1 MKKSLLAAMVLGAI
15 PATLLAQNGA
25 SLRAGEERTN
35 PAMERAGK
43 KISGSWICTMD
54 FNTPGNAVAQE
65 ARLSAGRGQGRIQH
79 VYTGAVKGFALKV
92 PDHAIE
98 RVKNGNPAIQ
108 SCEQDQM
115 MEIATKER
123 GKPTKD
129 ISIQADTTPWGVA
142 RVGGGSGSGFR
153 RAWVIDSGIANHP
166 DLNIDRSRS
175 RSFVS
180 GTSSYS
186 DGNGHGTHV
195 AGTIAAKGDGSGVV
209 GVAPGAPVVALRV
222 FDASGSGSNS
232 AVIAAVDY
240 TYNNASPGDVV
251 NMSLGGGTSSTLDNA
266 VLRASNRGIYFTLAA
281 GNEAANSN
289 YSSPARVNGSYVW
302 TVSAFDSNDRF
313 ASFSNYGNP
322 PIDVSE
328 PGVDIVS
335 TYLNGGY
342 AYLSGTSMAAPHLA
356 GLILQRSVRNGGRV
370 TGDRDNN
377 PDIIGVK

>member
-1 MKKSLLAAMVLGAI
+1 MKKSLLTAMVLAAI
-15 PATLLAQNGA
+15 PTTLIAQNGA

-35 PAMERAGK
+35 PALERAGQ

-54 FNTPGNAVAQE
+54 INTPGNAVAQE
-65 ARLSAGRGQGRIQH
+65 AGRAANRGQGRIKH
-79 VYTGAVKGFALKV
+79 VYTGAVKGFALQV
-92 PDHAIE
+92 PDHAIA

-108 SCEQDQM
+108 SCEQDQV
-115 MEIATKER
+115 MEIATKQR

-129 ISIQADTTPWGVA
+129 VSITADYTPWGVA

-166 DLNIDRSRS
+166 DLNIDRGRS

-180 GTSSYS
+180 GTSSTG

-195 AGTIAAKGDGSGVV
+195 AGTIAARGDGAGVV
-209 GVAPGAPVVALRV
+209 GVAPGAPVVSLRV
-222 FDASGSGSNS
+222 FDASGQGSNS
-232 AVIAAVDY
+232 AVLAAVDH
-240 TYNNASPGDVV
+240 TYRYASPGDVV
-251 NMSLGGGTSSTLDNA
+251 NMSLGGGTSTTLDNA

-281 GNEAANSN
+281 GNEAMNAN
-289 YSSPARVNGSYVW
+289 YSSPARVNGTYIW
-302 TVSAFDSNDRF
+302 TVSASDSNDRF
-313 ASFSNYGNP
+313 ADFSNYGNP
-322 PIDVSE
+322 PIDVAE

-356 GLILQRSVRNGGRV
+356 GLILQRSVRYGGTV

-377 PDIIGVK
+377 PDVIGIK